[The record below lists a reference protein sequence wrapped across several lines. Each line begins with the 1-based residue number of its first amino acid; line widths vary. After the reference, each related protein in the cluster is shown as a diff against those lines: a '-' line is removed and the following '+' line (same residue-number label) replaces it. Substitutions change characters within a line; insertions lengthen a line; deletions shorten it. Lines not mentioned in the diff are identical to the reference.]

1 VPRSA
6 PPIRDTFS
14 QGLERALD
22 RLAKRLGGRKK
33 AAVSMALMVGAVVLA
48 RAADKPKLRTEILE
62 AAKQE
67 LLR

>member
-1 VPRSA
+1 
-6 PPIRDTFS
+6 
-14 QGLERALD
+14 LD

-33 AAVSMALMVGAVVLA
+33 AAVAMALMVGAVVLA
-48 RAADKPKLRTEILE
+48 RAAGKPRLRAEILE